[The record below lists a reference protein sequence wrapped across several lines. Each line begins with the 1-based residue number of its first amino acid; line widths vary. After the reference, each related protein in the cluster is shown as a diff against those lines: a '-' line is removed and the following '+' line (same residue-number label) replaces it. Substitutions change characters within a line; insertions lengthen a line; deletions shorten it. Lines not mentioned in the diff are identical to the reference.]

1 MRPPRSLQA
10 RAPQQPPPRGRLRR
24 RTPGHSRQAGDAD
37 GMSASRIT
45 LRVGEKDQAV
55 DVVDTP
61 DGTVVRIEGE
71 AFHVRAEGRRIRVEG
86 APGGIAW
93 VVSAGDIRWVY
104 YDGCVHELE
113 QQHAGRRRGSRHQGS
128 LSAPM
133 PATVRQ
139 IRVGP
144 GDAVRRGDTLIV
156 LEAMKMEL
164 PVRANAD
171 GLVAAVR

>member
-1 MRPPRSLQA
+1 MP
-10 RAPQQPPPRGRLRR
+10 
-24 RTPGHSRQAGDAD
+24 AG
-37 GMSASRIT
+37 RIT
-45 LRVGEKDQAV
+45 LRVGERDQAV

-61 DGTVVRIEGE
+61 GGTVVRIEGQS
-71 AFHVRAEGRRIRVEG
+71 FHVTAEGHRIRVDG

-104 YDGCVHELE
+104 YDGCVYELE
-113 QQHAGRRRGSRHQGS
+113 QQRDGRRRTSRHQGS

-139 IRVGP
+139 IRVGV

-171 GLVAAVR
+171 GIVSAIHCAEGELVQPGLPLIELAGTSGA

>member
-1 MRPPRSLQA
+1 
-10 RAPQQPPPRGRLRR
+10 
-24 RTPGHSRQAGDAD
+24 
-37 GMSASRIT
+37 MSASRIT

-55 DVVDTP
+55 DVLDTP

-71 AFHVRAEGRRIRVEG
+71 TFHVRAEGRRIRVEG

-104 YDGCVHELE
+104 YDGCVYELE

-133 PATVRQ
+133 PATDRQ

-171 GLVAAVR
+171 GLVAAVRCAEGELVQPGLPLIELTETPGG

>member
-1 MRPPRSLQA
+1 
-10 RAPQQPPPRGRLRR
+10 
-24 RTPGHSRQAGDAD
+24 
-37 GMSASRIT
+37 MSASRIT

-55 DVVDTP
+55 DVLDTP

-71 AFHVRAEGRRIRVEG
+71 TFLVRAEGRRIRVEG

-93 VVSAGDIRWVY
+93 VVSAGDVRWVY
-104 YDGCVHELE
+104 YDGCVYELE
-113 QQHAGRRRGSRHQGS
+113 EQHAGRRRGSRHQGS

-164 PVRANAD
+164 PVRSPRDATVVAVKCRE
-171 GLVAAVR
+171 GELVQPGVPLLELDET